1 MRGLRK
7 QETEK
12 FHRFFAL
19 IQAEAEKHDAVF
31 FADAGDGNEFEAAT
45 MEGENMMGW
54 LIPTDRVEEFEL
66 LWQASAVDDDWT
78 EFFLWALWTK
88 AGDQIIIR
96 FES

>member
-12 FHRFFAL
+12 FQCFFAL

-31 FADAGDGNEFEAAT
+31 FADAGDGHEFETAT

-54 LIPTDRVEEFEL
+54 LIPTDKVEEFEP
-66 LWQASAVDDDWT
+66 LWQASDVNDAWT
-78 EFFLWALWTK
+78 EFFVWAIW
-88 AGDQIIIR
+88 AQDADRVVIC
-96 FES
+96 FEE